1 MDFREFQYVVTIAD
15 CCSITDAAKQL
26 YISQPSLS
34 YALAKIE
41 KEIGLKLFDR
51 SKQPLVLTD
60 AGQYYVTVARQFLRD
75 KSNFQNHL
83 ADLKNGANGSI
94 SLGIPAERSGY
105 MLPPVLPQFRRKF
118 PGSSFYIQ
126 EASTTELFSLLRNNK
141 VSFIVVPCNEE
152 DLPAHLKAEFIYPE
166 DLILVAGKDALSP
179 DMFLNQEQRIVDL
192 KKFADMPF
200 IRIKK
205 AHSVHAKVNR
215 LFQKANHHPQHPPGG
230 GKQHFRRPAGSRRS
244 GIHHRPQPARAIL
257 GKDWQ
262 DYCYRCTPQPIHWE
276 VNAIYKENTYLNKA
290 ERYLIELLKEHF
302 GNHQKR
308 LTGSTQS
315 VLFVLCCFFYASR
328 CRVSSR

>member
-60 AGQYYVTVARQFLRD
+60 AGQYYVSVARQFLRD

-179 DMFLNQEQRIVDL
+179 DMFLNQEQRIVNL

-215 LFQKANHHPQHPPGG
+215 LFQKANITPNILLEEESSISAAQLAAGGLGFTIVPG
-230 GKQHFRRPAGSRRS
+230 R
-244 GIHHRPQPARAIL
+244 ARAIL
-257 GKDWQ
+257 GKDWR

-302 GNHQKR
+302 GNHQKKD
-308 LTGSTQS
+308 
-315 VLFVLCCFFYASR
+315 
-328 CRVSSR
+328 